1 LWRSFI
7 RRIPSRQH
15 TIPNAIFCAYKPP
28 GMQSLVQQDIEDL
41 TALQVT
47 KTPTFFVNGRPETE
61 PVAQFYF
68 GADTLVGMGMLLGF

>member
-1 LWRSFI
+1 
-7 RRIPSRQH
+7 
-15 TIPNAIFCAYKPP
+15 
-28 GMQSLVQQDIEDL
+28 MQSLVQQDIEDL

-68 GADTLVGMGMLLGF
+68 GADTLVGACPFPLVHQHASFGT

>member
-1 LWRSFI
+1 
-7 RRIPSRQH
+7 
-15 TIPNAIFCAYKPP
+15 
-28 GMQSLVQQDIEDL
+28 MQSLVQQDIEDL

-68 GADTLVGMGMLLGF
+68 GADRLSEWAGLRACLCLICSTHNKRLKPPGFA

>member
-1 LWRSFI
+1 
-7 RRIPSRQH
+7 
-15 TIPNAIFCAYKPP
+15 
-28 GMQSLVQQDIEDL
+28 MQSLVQQDIEDL

-61 PVAQFYF
+61 PVVQFYF